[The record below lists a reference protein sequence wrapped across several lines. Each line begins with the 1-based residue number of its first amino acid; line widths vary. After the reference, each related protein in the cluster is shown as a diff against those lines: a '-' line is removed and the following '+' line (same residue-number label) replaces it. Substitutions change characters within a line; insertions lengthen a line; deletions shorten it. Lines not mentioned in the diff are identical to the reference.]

1 MKDSISRFIDKLAAY
16 EALIRYLIRGV
27 ITIRP
32 RCIAGGASVAT
43 GAIRELF
50 KSTLKTKPL
59 SYCG

>member
-32 RCIAGGASVAT
+32 SMYR
-43 GAIRELF
+43 RRR
-50 KSTLKTKPL
+50 L
-59 SYCG
+59 SGDGSN